1 MKWMK
6 KIEKNKWIPF
16 LFLALSIVM
25 IGIGVLREEPMIV
38 LNKAIN
44 ICLECIGIG

>member
-1 MKWMK
+1 M
-6 KIEKNKWIPF
+6 INKLKYGVLTMSI
-16 LFLALSIVM
+16 LSILY
-25 IGIGVLREEPMIV
+25 GISDGEVDVV